1 MPADDRVTKAGTPE
15 RWSRILT
22 YRPGADGHVEARR
35 DDGFE
40 DVNAVHDRA
49 WRMIHREAADAWRE
63 VAEGRR
69 SPLYYHMV
77 ASLMDAE
84 GLAQYVGLWTWRVRR
99 HLRPDVFR
107 RLGPALLQKYAWALR
122 LTAEELSVL
131 PPEPPPVDAPSPDGT
146 AAR

>member
-1 MPADDRVTKAGTPE
+1 MPGDDRVTKAGTPE

-40 DVNAVHDRA
+40 DVGMVHDRA
-49 WRMIHREAADAWRE
+49 WEIIHRDAADAWQQARD
-63 VAEGRR
+63 GRS

-77 ASLMDAE
+77 ANLLDVE
-84 GLAQYVGLWTWRVRR
+84 GLAQCVGLWTWRVRR

-122 LTAEELSVL
+122 LTVEELCSL
-131 PPEPPPVDAPSPDGT
+131 PPQPPPVDPPVPPGT
-146 AAR
+146 GG